1 MELARLKS
9 NLDGSSSNCICE
21 ADYSCS
27 SALPSFVTTDFLTSF
42 ADVLFCMLW
51 CVGVFF
57 FSFMTIHVSFRG
69 AKYLIKKGR
78 RLMRLSMT
86 VRVSLVLRQVLSK
99 NTTTFSHNK
108 QYKLL

>member
-1 MELARLKS
+1 MVPPQTTSVKLITPIQVHCL
-9 NLDGSSSNCICE
+9 
-21 ADYSCS
+21 
-27 SALPSFVTTDFLTSF
+27 SFVTTDFLISF
-42 ADVLFCMLW
+42 TDVLFCMLC

-57 FSFMTIHVSFRG
+57 LFSFMVIHVSFRG

-86 VRVSLVLRQVLSK
+86 VRVSLVLREVLSK